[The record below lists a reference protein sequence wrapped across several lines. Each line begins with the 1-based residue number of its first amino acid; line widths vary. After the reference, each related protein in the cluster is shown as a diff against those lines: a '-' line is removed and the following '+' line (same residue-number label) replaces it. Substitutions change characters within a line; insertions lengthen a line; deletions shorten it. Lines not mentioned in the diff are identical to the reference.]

1 MQTNQG
7 FSLIAVAIR
16 QHIATLVLT
25 VTLVVLGGYF
35 LTQLPVDLLPSITYP
50 RIGVN
55 IDAPGISPEVAIDEI
70 TRPLESALRATEGV
84 TQVYSQTREGRV
96 SVDLYFQPGANID
109 QALNDATAT
118 INRARGSLPD
128 TVGQPRLF
136 KVDPSQLPVY
146 EFALQSAS
154 LNDTELRVFAD
165 QDLGRELTLVPGV
178 ASVGVSGGVREEI
191 QVNVDFDRLR
201 SSGVSLDEVLTAL
214 RQRNIDVSG
223 GRLLGADAEPLTRTQ
238 GRFTSAEELNQ
249 ISFPVRSEN
258 GVAAQGRIYLRD
270 FAEIVDGTEKRRI
283 GVFLNGE
290 PALKVSVQKQPE
302 ANTVQVVE
310 GLEKRIGELRDS
322 GLIPEDVQLLPTLND
337 SVFIKSSLANLTT
350 AGISGSVLAAIAVF
364 MFLGSI
370 RQTIVIV
377 LTIPLCTIG
386 AFILMKFFNLSLNV
400 FSLGGLAL
408 GVGQVVDASV
418 VILEN
423 ITVGLR
429 NKIDQNLS
437 PEECIEQSIVSVQE
451 VESAMIASSATN
463 LVSVVPFLLVGG
475 FFSLL
480 FNELILTIT
489 FATAISLVLA
499 LTFVPMLTARLLAIP
514 WSSGAGN
521 FWLVRRFQEQ
531 FLSLTNSY
539 GLFLG
544 TVLRRRV
551 VVIISV
557 FLFLGGSSILM
568 LTQIS
573 QEVLPRINTG
583 QVNLSAQFPP
593 GTVLETNRQVM
604 RLVDEILL
612 QQPEVSYA
620 FSTVGGS
627 IFASNATDN
636 VLRSSVNITLKP
648 GSNVTGFIQR
658 VTRELD
664 KLNLVGIRLRLV
676 PGQVRG
682 IILNNS
688 PVRGAEL
695 DVILASSDN
704 QKLEEAGRQLLATLD
719 EQAKSASFRPDNDA
733 QQPEIQIQPDWERAA
748 RFGLSSQQIG
758 DAIQAA
764 IQGTVPIQ
772 LQRGERLVD
781 VRVQLQELSLQQ
793 ASQLEQLPI
802 AGTSN
807 QIIRLRDVAKI
818 TEGRAPGEIKRINQ
832 QGVFIIAGNLT
843 EGSSLGEALTEVNQV
858 LSTIT
863 LPEGVTVLK
872 SSAQETNDQ
881 LQSALI
887 TLGALSAFLVFVV
900 MAVQYNSLID
910 PLVIMVTVPL
920 ALTGGILGLYV
931 TGTAIGATVLIGVV
945 LLVGIVVNNAIIMVE
960 LANQIHQETGCDRS
974 TAILRAAPQR
984 LRPICITTIT
994 TVLGLFPLALGLGE
1008 GSEFLQP
1015 LGVVVF
1021 FGLSLSTFLTL
1032 FIIPCFYTLFHDLFA
1047 GKLISSRRVKK
1058 AAQPTITDT

>member
-1 MQTNQG
+1 MQKNQG
-7 FSLIAVAIR
+7 FSLSAVAIR

-146 EFALQSAS
+146 EFALRSES

-249 ISFPVRSEN
+249 VSFPVRSEN

-310 GLEKRIGELRDS
+310 GIEKRISELRDT

-337 SVFIKSSLANLTT
+337 AVFIKSSLANLTT

-423 ITVGLR
+423 ITVGLG
-429 NKIDQNLS
+429 NNSAKKLS
-437 PEECIEQSIVSVQE
+437 SEECIEQSIVSVQE

-499 LTFVPMLTARLLAIP
+499 LTFVPTLTARLFAIP

-531 FLSLTNSY
+531 FLSLTNRY

-544 TVLRRRV
+544 NVLRRRV
-551 VVIISV
+551 MVIISV
-557 FLFLGGSSILM
+557 FLLLGGSSIFM
-568 LTQIS
+568 LTQVR

-583 QVNLSAQFPP
+583 QVNLFAQFPP

-612 QQPEVSYA
+612 QQPEVDYA
-620 FSTVGGS
+620 FSTVGGF

-648 GSNVTGFIQR
+648 GSNATQFIQR
-658 VTRELD
+658 VTREFD
-664 KLNLVGIRLRLV
+664 NLNLVGIRLRLV

-695 DVILASSDN
+695 DVILASSDT
-704 QKLEEAGRQLLATLD
+704 QKLEEAGRTVLATLD

-764 IQGTVPIQ
+764 IQGAVPIQ

-802 AGTSN
+802 AGTSS

-832 QGVFIIAGNLT
+832 QGVFIIAGNIA
-843 EGSSLGEALTEVNQV
+843 EGSSLGAALAEVEQV
-858 LSTIT
+858 LSTIA
-863 LPEGVTVLK
+863 LPDGVTVLK

-881 LQSALI
+881 LLSALV
-887 TLGALSAFLVFVV
+887 TLGLLAAFLVFVV

-910 PLVIMVTVPL
+910 PLVIMFTVPL
-920 ALTGGILGLYV
+920 ALTGGILGLYM

-945 LLVGIVVNNAIIMVE
+945 LLVGIVVNNAIILVE

-1021 FGLSLSTFLTL
+1021 SGLSLSTFLTL

-1047 GKLISSRRVKK
+1047 GKLFSSRRVRKV
-1058 AAQPTITDT
+1058 QPTITDI